1 MSPIYWISGLAV
13 ICVLRWLLK
22 RNNRNFRDAR
32 NSKELARENQRL
44 RHVVAELSM
53 DKHDPGYR

>member
-1 MSPIYWISGLAV
+1 MSLIYWITGAMAFV
-13 ICVLRWLLK
+13 VLRWFLK
-22 RNNRNFRDAR
+22 RNNRNFRSVR
-32 NSKELARENQRL
+32 NSRGLARENQHL